1 MQKGKKMEQSVKEQ
15 YQQEKKYRECKF
27 DYERV
32 LFQQH
37 MAEKQVADFWLS
49 LKADGVLLF
58 AMIILKLFAMQCEKN
73 VVLRVIAGLC
83 EIVQVILL
91 IMLVYALWKIRFGLV
106 YKKRKRH
113 LELAQDT
120 VVYYASCLCQM
131 EQKMETLQDIQ
142 EETSFSDR
150 EQVEKEEQIYSART
164 RRLRNERLDREYEKI
179 CREIELLNS
188 EEDQLKAK
196 INRHGKITLSVTAV
210 LLMGIA
216 CYPYITLF
224 SQLVVVVLFI
234 VLPVVLW
241 MPFFVLWSKEKI
253 EWLLGEDYWI
263 NKNIF
268 VSLYQV
274 SIQQRRLREVQKLE
288 ECKRKIMDVEE

>member
-1 MQKGKKMEQSVKEQ
+1 MEKSVKEQ

-27 DYERV
+27 DYERA

-120 VVYYASCLCQM
+120 VVYYAGNLCQM
-131 EQKMETLQDIQ
+131 EQKMEALQDVQ
-142 EETSFSDR
+142 ENTDFS
-150 EQVEKEEQIYSART
+150 EQEQPEKEVQSYSART
-164 RRLRNERLDREYEKI
+164 KRLRNERLDREYEQI
-179 CREIELLNS
+179 CREIELLNN
-188 EEDQLKAK
+188 EEDRLKAK
-196 INRHGKITLSVTAV
+196 MNRHGKITLGVTAV
-210 LLMGIA
+210 LLLGIA

-253 EWLLGEDYWI
+253 EWLLGEDCWL
-263 NKNIF
+263 NKTIF
-268 VSLYQV
+268 ASLYQV

-288 ECKRKIMDVEE
+288 ECKRKIMDIEG

>member
-1 MQKGKKMEQSVKEQ
+1 MEQSIKEQ

-27 DYERV
+27 DYERA

-49 LKADGVLLF
+49 LKADGVLLL
-58 AMIILKLFAMQCEKN
+58 AMIFLKLFAMQCEKN
-73 VVLRVIAGLC
+73 VALGVIAGLC
-83 EIVQVILL
+83 EIVQLILL

-120 VVYYASCLCQM
+120 VVHYASRLCQM
-131 EQKMETLQDIQ
+131 EQQMETLQDVQ
-142 EETSFSDR
+142 EDTPFSNQ
-150 EQVEKEEQIYSART
+150 EQAEKEEQGYSVRT
-164 RRLRNERLDREYEKI
+164 RRLRNERLEREYGQI
-179 CREIELLNS
+179 CIEIERLNK

-196 INRHGKITLSVTAV
+196 MERHGRITLSVTAV
-210 LLMGIA
+210 LLLGIA
-216 CYPYITLF
+216 AYPYITLF
-224 SQLVVVVLFI
+224 SQLIVVFFSI

-241 MPFFVLWSKEKI
+241 TPFFVLWSKEKI

-263 NKNIF
+263 NKTVF
-268 VSLYQV
+268 TSLYQV

-288 ECKRKIMDVEE
+288 ECKRKIMDVEG

>member
-27 DYERV
+27 DYERA

-91 IMLVYALWKIRFGLV
+91 IMLVYALWKIRFGLL

-150 EQVEKEEQIYSART
+150 EQVEKEEQIYSAKT
-164 RRLRNERLDREYEKI
+164 RRLRNERLDKEYEKI

-210 LLMGIA
+210 LLLGIA

-224 SQLVVVVLFI
+224 TQLVAVVLFI

-263 NKNIF
+263 NKTIF

>member
-1 MQKGKKMEQSVKEQ
+1 MKKGKKMEQSVKEQ

-27 DYERV
+27 DYERA

>member
-1 MQKGKKMEQSVKEQ
+1 MEQRGKQQNIKEQ

-27 DYERV
+27 DYDRA

-58 AMIILKLFAMQCEKN
+58 ALVFLQLFAMQCEKN
-73 VVLRVIAGLC
+73 VALRVIAGLC
-83 EIVQVILL
+83 EFVQLIVL

-113 LELAQDT
+113 VELAQDT
-120 VVYYASCLCQM
+120 VVYYASRLCQM
-131 EQKMETLQDIQ
+131 EQQMKTLQDVQ
-142 EETSFSDR
+142 EDTSFSNQ
-150 EQVEKEEQIYSART
+150 EQAEKEEQGYSVRT
-164 RRLRNERLDREYEKI
+164 KRLRNERLEREYGQI
-179 CREIELLNS
+179 CREIELLNK

-196 INRHGKITLSVTAV
+196 INRHGRITLVVTAV
-210 LLMGIA
+210 LLLGIA

-224 SQLVVVVLFI
+224 SQLIVVFFSI

-241 MPFFVLWSKEKI
+241 IPFFVLWSKEKI
-253 EWLLGEDYWI
+253 EWLLGEDCWI
-263 NKNIF
+263 NQTIF
-268 VSLYQV
+268 ASFYQV

-288 ECKRKIMDVEE
+288 ECKKKIMDVEG